1 MKSYYDLLV
10 QKIAANIAQTPDKTA
25 YRINGKATT
34 FAEMDQMASSIA
46 TAIVK
51 ALPVDAETRER
62 PVRVGILLPRDTHFI
77 SCIWACVKLGCAYV
91 PIDIATPHERL
102 NFILGDSELDF
113 LINAGNLPQLIE
125 TSAQATLP
133 CLHKEMSEAYL
144 IYTSGTTGNP
154 KGVSQTYRTITNYM
168 LRAVQ
173 PDDFHVTDHSIV
185 LQFAS
190 INFDVS
196 VMEIFVSLYA
206 GATCI
211 IAQVDDKH
219 DVKKLYHLL
228 KSEKVTFCYLP
239 PSLLAMFPDFNLPN
253 METLSAGGE
262 AIPHSLIQKIVGH
275 YPFRFVNGYGPTESF
290 YATTY
295 VIPDEQH
302 WRCIGKPVPGVVGY
316 VVDSQLKPVYPGEQG
331 ELLLGGNQLCNG
343 YWKRPDLN
351 EKLFF
356 DNPFEETREAAPRL
370 YHTGDIVILNADGS
384 YDYIGRIDSQVKLRG
399 YRIELEEI
407 TTCLEHHPRVRR
419 AFTRVEQLGKEQQ
432 LVTYVST
439 EDSNSDLS
447 DIQAYAKQHLPSYMM
462 PVFWNYV
469 DSFELNINGKIEKSL
484 LKNKAWIVSMPN
496 KDPLSNFQ
504 RILMN
509 EVARILGVESVNID
523 LDLIDEVGLTSLQV
537 MQVPADLDSSGF
549 TCTVDEIYRFR
560 TIRRIAENHLYRISW
575 WYNDP
580 AEHPERPV
588 IVFVCGYPHFA
599 YNEELVQQFVDT
611 YNVFVIE
618 GFHNI
623 FCFEM
628 NITTPLLVEIYKLIV
643 KPVLEQYRVVAY
655 VGYCMGGEQ
664 ALVLA
669 HDLHNDS
676 DHKPHVI
683 VVDGEIR
690 RDKDP
695 DHYIALRW
703 PVFTAE
709 QNEMRRQLDV
719 TLFATFPDEKIYNG
733 PVASFLCRYFDEQQ
747 AWTAEEQKEIPEY
760 KMNIYRQRFRDMAE
774 IWRDDYP
781 DADIITIE
789 GSHYTCMHTPEC
801 LKTVSDYV
809 HLHCL

>member
-133 CLHKEMSEAYL
+133 CFHKEMSEAYL

-774 IWRDDYP
+774 IWRGDYP

>member
-51 ALPVDAETRER
+51 ALPVDVETRER

-351 EKLFF
+351 EKFFF

-774 IWRDDYP
+774 IWRGDYP

>member
-51 ALPVDAETRER
+51 ALPVDVETRER

-351 EKLFF
+351 EKFF
-356 DNPFEETREAAPRL
+356 FYYPFEETREAAPRL

-774 IWRDDYP
+774 IWRGDYP

>member
-356 DNPFEETREAAPRL
+356 DNPFEETREPAPRL

-774 IWRDDYP
+774 IWRGDYP

>member
-774 IWRDDYP
+774 IWRGDYP

>member
-239 PSLLAMFPDFNLPN
+239 PSLLAMFPDFNLPY

-774 IWRDDYP
+774 IWRGDYP